1 MLYYSLTFCTN
12 AEEKGCHVVDKS
24 FRLKLTGI
32 LISFTLLLSLVIIVT
47 DYIRLKKNVE
57 TSLEMQIQVA
67 EDEII
72 TSLATIDK
80 VYNVLDVERER
91 DMREYSQD
99 LLELYEKQPD
109 FSTWDYKALKKKMGM
124 DIFIIDKN
132 NVVIESSYKPDIGLD
147 FNLCCS
153 KFSSLLTERRKLGVF
168 AHDALDV
175 QQNTGGFKKFS
186 YMPTPDRNY
195 IIELGYLLEDKLV
208 FKEFNFLDTMHKLEN
223 ENDQI
228 KSIKLYNYLG
238 LLLGDRGTGKEK
250 EINPSRKPIFTAAY
264 KNLKK
269 EEITV
274 KENGQTI
281 TYRYIPY
288 KADTVPGLSTN
299 RVVEIAYYDVP
310 FSSVLTS
317 YRNQFLF
324 QTAFIAFTTIVMSII
339 LARMIARP
347 VHLAFHDALTGLKNR
362 AAFDDTA
369 VEWLRQKKGPLQ
381 FMIID
386 LDNFKSVNDIL
397 GHGEG
402 DKLLVRAANIID
414 KESGKEHLAARI
426 GGDEFV
432 VLFSRMSDDHVIERA
447 NSMLETMRESFSYLE
462 TEGIEL
468 SISIGIAVAKK
479 KDTIHTLYR
488 KADLALYQ
496 SKKKGKDQYSLYDS
510 NEL

>member
-1 MLYYSLTFCTN
+1 M
-12 AEEKGCHVVDKS
+12 KGCHQLDKN

-32 LISFTLLLSLVIIVT
+32 LISFTLLLSLVIIVA

-57 TSLEMQIQVA
+57 TGLEIQINMA

-80 VYNVLDVERER
+80 VYNILDVERAES
-91 DMREYSQD
+91 MKEYSQT
-99 LLELYEKQPD
+99 LLKLYEKQTD
-109 FSTWDYKALKKKMGM
+109 FATWDFDSLKEQSGM
-124 DIFIIDKN
+124 DIFIIDKSN
-132 NVVIESSYKPDIGLD
+132 EVIASSYTPDIGLN
-147 FNLCCS
+147 FNECCS
-153 KFSSLLTERRKLGVF
+153 KFSSLLTERRELGMF
-168 AHDALDV
+168 SHDALDI
-175 QQNTGGFKKFS
+175 QQDTGGFKKFS
-186 YMPTPDRNY
+186 YMPTPDQNY
-195 IIELGYLLEDKLV
+195 IIELGYYLEDKLV
-208 FKEFNFLDTMHKLEN
+208 FKEFNFLDTMHRLEN

-228 KSIKLYNYLG
+228 KSINVYNYLG
-238 LLLGDRGTGKEK
+238 LLLGDRGIGKEEK
-250 EINPSRKPIFTAAY
+250 INPTRKAVFEASH
-264 KNLKK
+264 KNFETK
-269 EEITV
+269 EMTV
-274 KENGQTI
+274 KEEGQQI

-310 FSSVLTS
+310 FASVLTS

-324 QTAFIAFTTIVMSII
+324 QTAVIALITIIMSIV

-347 VHLAFHDALTGLKNR
+347 VHLAFHDVLTGLKNR
-362 AAFDDTA
+362 AAFEDTA
-369 VEWLRQKKGPLQ
+369 VEWLHQKRSPLQ

-386 LDNFKSVNDIL
+386 LDNFKSVNDSL

-402 DKLLVRAANIID
+402 DKLLIQAAKIID
-414 KESGKEHLAARI
+414 KESGKDHLAARI

-432 VLFSRMSDDHVIERA
+432 VLFSRMTDEQVIERA

-462 TEGIEL
+462 KEDIHL
-468 SISIGIAVAKK
+468 SISIGIAIAEK
-479 KDTIHTLYR
+479 KDTIHTLYH

-510 NEL
+510 VEM